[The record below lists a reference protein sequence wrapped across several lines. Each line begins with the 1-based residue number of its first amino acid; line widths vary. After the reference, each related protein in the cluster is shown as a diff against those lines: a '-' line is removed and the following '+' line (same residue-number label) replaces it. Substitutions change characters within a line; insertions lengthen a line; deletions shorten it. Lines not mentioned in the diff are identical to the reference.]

1 MGYYLFFLDRFE
13 RQGEAALKDA
23 PVATDV
29 DSPRKQ
35 AVRTFPVVVCPMPG
49 LEISNPYIETI
60 SFS

>member
-49 LEISNPYIETI
+49 LEIRT
-60 SFS
+60 